1 MAEIPDTFMNISDT
15 PNETICYVWCT
26 KHCMYVYC
34 VLRVQTVLLCL
45 IQPQDMSTKVGSKGH
60 LICKVHLPM
69 DMEEMCSEWLML
81 SGTVDVCVC
90 LISSAYV
97 C

>member
-1 MAEIPDTFMNISDT
+1 MFGVLNIVCMF
-15 PNETICYVWCT
+15 IVY
-26 KHCMYVYC
+26 CMYK
-34 VLRVQTVLLCL
+34 TVLLRL

-81 SGTVDVCVC
+81 SSTVDVCVC
-90 LISSAYV
+90 SISSAYV
-97 C
+97 F